1 MQADY
6 SAENKDFFGS
16 RCESAV
22 KALRSREFDAM
33 WFNSSSEAVKKVL
46 EIVPEGTTV
55 GAGGSVTLQET
66 GIIDGLSG
74 RGDRVIRHDI
84 SMGLAQT
91 IQVRKEAN
99 ACSHYLT
106 GSNAITMDGDL
117 VNIDGVGNRVAAM
130 SFGPDVVIAV
140 AGANKLVP
148 GIHEAMSRIKNI
160 ATPINA
166 RRVGIDSPCVKAGK
180 CLDCHSPASICRVT
194 TIISQKP
201 MYTDFKIILIA
212 EDLGF

>member
-1 MQADY
+1 MKSVY
-6 SAENKDFFGS
+6 SKEKKEFYIS
-16 RCESAV
+16 KCETAV

-33 WFNSSSEAVKKVL
+33 WFGSSDEAVKKVL
-46 EIVPEGTTV
+46 EIIPDGLAV

-66 GIIDGLSG
+66 GILDSLSK
-74 RGDRVIRHDI
+74 RGSRVIHHDI
-84 SMGLAQT
+84 SMGLEKT
-91 IQVRKEAN
+91 IQIRKEAN
-99 ACSHYLT
+99 ACSYYLT

-130 SFGPDVVIAV
+130 SFGPGVVIAV

-148 GIHEAMSRIKNI
+148 DIHEALSRIKNV

-180 CLDCHSPASICRVT
+180 CLDCHTRESICRVT

-201 MYTDFKIILIA
+201 MFTDFKVILIA